1 LEGLEGG
8 VPGLFLVSRGNK
20 GVTGEWLVSR
30 GNKGVRGEM
39 RAKFADGVSKWEEN
53 PREFNAEAQRAQRKE
68 EEKRGR
74 GMVICLD

>member
-1 LEGLEGG
+1 
-8 VPGLFLVSRGNK
+8 
-20 GVTGEWLVSR
+20 
-30 GNKGVRGEM
+30 M